1 MKRYRN
7 RHGSLSQN
15 VLVVRDHNMRFT
27 YVTVGWEGNT
37 HDSRI
42 LQEIIQDPNCVFPW
56 PPAGKYYAVDAAY
69 QNITGLMAP
78 FKGARGTA
86 QKRTV
91 RTLFNKRHASL
102 RNIIERTFGVL
113 KKRFSILKGPM
124 QKYMMTTQNNIVL
137 ACCALHNFM
146 REYVP
151 NESYFVEEKADIALT
166 DNINPFN
173 PMPAAQVSN
182 MSAAGIV
189 EWNES
194 RKAIADMMYYHQHQ

>member
-1 MKRYRN
+1 MELLAQYLDMGGGRQGTCC
-7 RHGSLSQN
+7 GSI
-15 VLVVRDHNMRFT
+15 FT
-27 YVTVGWEGNT
+27 PVAVGGICSTVEST
-37 HDSRI
+37 
-42 LQEIIQDPNCVFPW
+42 
-56 PPAGKYYAVDAAY
+56 GKYYAVDAAY